1 MKLQMRIKLLTILIS
16 CFFYSNVK
24 AQDPVF
30 TQYFLVPET
39 LNPGFTG
46 FMETTYMG
54 IIHREQ
60 WPDLN
65 LKIDTDYVF
74 LNTWS
79 DEMNSGI
86 GISFLNQR
94 ESATD
99 YNYSQ
104 INANYAYRVRI
115 SDEWDFRP
123 AIEVGFGLKSFAF
136 RNLLLEDQINIRTG
150 INNSTS
156 IDPALKND
164 KVGFFDIGAGMVFN
178 TDDLWIGLSMKHLN
192 KPNIAFNKD
201 GNVPL
206 NTFFS
211 LSTGYEF
218 LLADYIDVQF
228 FPYATKMFATAN
240 YMQQGRYNRLDI
252 GTSILFEKI
261 FFGVTAV
268 TNPAKNGLDGH
279 LLTSVNLFTGLQ
291 YDHLRLGLSYDL
303 NTTKIGRTGGVYEL
317 SLTYQ
322 FNLDKKC
329 FGCPNYT
336 GR

>member
-1 MKLQMRIKLLTILIS
+1 MKIKLFIIIFT

-39 LNPGFTG
+39 LNPGFSG
-46 FMETTYMG
+46 FMETTYTG

-60 WPDLN
+60 WPDLD
-65 LKIDTDYVF
+65 LKIDTDYAFV
-74 LNTWS
+74 NTWS
-79 DEMNSGI
+79 ESMNSGI
-86 GISFLNQR
+86 GLSILNQR
-94 ESATD
+94 ENVTN
-99 YNYSQ
+99 YNFTQ
-104 INANYAYRVRI
+104 VNANYAYKVRI

-123 AIEVGFGLKSFAF
+123 AVEVGFGLKSFAF
-136 RNLLLEDQINIRTG
+136 QNLLLEDQINIRTG
-150 INNSTS
+150 INNSS
-156 IDPALKND
+156 SNDPLLKND
-164 KVGFFDIGAGMVFN
+164 KISFFDVSAGMVFN
-178 TDDLWIGLSMKHLN
+178 TEDLWIGLSMKHLN
-192 KPNIAFNKD
+192 KPNIAFNQD
-201 GNVPL
+201 ENLPL

-218 LLADYIDVQF
+218 LLADYIDVMF
-228 FPYATKMFATAN
+228 FPYATKMFVTSN

-252 GTSILFEKI
+252 GASILFEKM
-261 FFGVTAV
+261 FFGATAV
-268 TNPAKNGLDGH
+268 TNPAKNGIDSQ

-291 YDHLRLGLSYDL
+291 YDHLRLGVSYDL
-303 NTTKIGRTGGVYEL
+303 NTSKIGKTGGVYEL

-329 FGCPNYT
+329 FGCPNYI